1 MPETKKMKKSSPP
14 AAKVENNQSTFD
26 LTMNKTLQ
34 LALKNEFKKKGIL
47 AYTNCCRWGCTGAYD
62 EEDDFEERETKGI
75 YFIRL
80 HTDGMNYKSQPTF
93 TTALYED
100 FDYLMDNWVQ
110 ECTIL
115 DKWCEVH
122 LVWSS

>member
-1 MPETKKMKKSSPP
+1 
-14 AAKVENNQSTFD
+14 
-26 LTMNKTLQ
+26 MNKTLQ

-62 EEDDFEERETKGI
+62 EEDDFKERETKGI

-80 HTDGMNYKSQPTF
+80 HTDGMNYNPQPTF
-93 TTALYED
+93 TTALYGD
-100 FDYLMDNWVQ
+100 FDYLMDNWAE

-115 DKWCEVH
+115 DKWCEVGT
-122 LVWSS
+122 SSCVVIVILLHSLILSLFCPCLPLSSR